1 MDSLK
6 GAKLPSAPKG
16 GSALVKVAVLGGAGL
31 YAVLNS
37 FYNVE
42 GGHRAIVFN
51 RLEGIKDKVR
61 AISARLSR
69 SRPRSGG
76 AMCVSVVLTG
86 WVTDLHFVLL
96 RRCTLKELT

>member
-1 MDSLK
+1 MDSLR
-6 GAKLPSAPKG
+6 GAKLPGVPKG
-16 GSALVKVAVLGGAGL
+16 GSALVKVALLGGAGL

-61 AISARLSR
+61 PPR

-76 AMCVSVVLTG
+76 PMCVSVVSSFLTG
-86 WVTDLHFVLL
+86 WVPDSHFVLW
-96 RRCTLKELT
+96 RRCTPKELT

>member
-6 GAKLPSAPKG
+6 GARLPSAPKG
-16 GSALVKVAVLGGAGL
+16 GSALVKVAVLGGAGF

-51 RLEGIKDKVR
+51 RLEGIKEKVR
-61 AISARLSR
+61 PPRRVSLGRCRAVAAR
-69 SRPRSGG
+69 
-76 AMCVSVVLTG
+76 CV
-86 WVTDLHFVLL
+86 
-96 RRCTLKELT
+96 